1 MEERTKKI
9 VTGML
14 AALIFVV
21 CIALVIIGQ
30 KHVGPKGLLAMFVG
44 LAGLVGLLAFY
55 NSKFK

>member
-21 CIALVIIGQ
+21 CIALIIIGQ
-30 KHVGPKGLLAMFVG
+30 KNVGPKGLLTMFVG

>member
-1 MEERTKKI
+1 
-9 VTGML
+9 ML

-21 CIALVIIGQ
+21 CIALIIIGQ